1 MSKHSTNVGEYKEMY
16 LINKFQK
23 DIMENS
29 LGNMSSEKIKSKENL
44 PTLNSV
50 SQTTQTNIP
59 EDLNENKD
67 LPVESA
73 TKVVTPENSVSNIPM
88 ETNNNIEEELLK
100 NDESKYNDKVTKRIK
115 VTKTDKKKN
124 KIHSIAN
131 VPIKRMQTRNMSK
144 NLSNHI
150 YQNTTNKKRKKF
162 TEKST
167 LINDENFF
175 RGWKI

>member
-100 NDESKYNDKVTKRIK
+100 NDESKYNDKVTKRIT
-115 VTKTDKKKN
+115 VTKTDKKKIKFIQSQTYQLKECEQEICRKTCLITFI
-124 KIHSIAN
+124 KILQ
-131 VPIKRMQTRNMSK
+131 IKKEK
-144 NLSNHI
+144 NS
-150 YQNTTNKKRKKF
+150 QRKA
-162 TEKST
+162 
-167 LINDENFF
+167 L
-175 RGWKI
+175 

>member
-100 NDESKYNDKVTKRIK
+100 NDESKYNDKVTKRIT
-115 VTKTDKKKN
+115 VTKTDKKKIKFIQSQTYQLKECEQEICRKTCRITFI
-124 KIHSIAN
+124 KILR
-131 VPIKRMQTRNMSK
+131 IKKEK
-144 NLSNHI
+144 NS
-150 YQNTTNKKRKKF
+150 QRKA
-162 TEKST
+162 
-167 LINDENFF
+167 L
-175 RGWKI
+175 